1 MNCAFTHTLS
11 KREIFMAFIVSASTN
26 IGGPSSNTSLMN
38 SLPQFKTRTR
48 GLRKRNHQHHKIQ
61 ILSSQFVLHRLQCE
75 ICSLVKCCIFHQH
88 WLPARSQTTVQPAT
102 CTAFPSPRHYIIL
115 NQVVSRQAYRS
126 SLCLS
131 AVSDSCHH
139 STQPLRLKCIR
150 QLKNEKIPVGGS
162 SSQSPQT
169 L

>member
-38 SLPQFKTRTR
+38 SFPQFETRTR

-75 ICSLVKCCIFHQH
+75 ICSLVKCCSFPLALATSQIADYCPTSYLY
-88 WLPARSQTTVQPAT
+88 WLSPASTLHYPKSSCKQAGLQVFIVFKCCVRLSPSSNPTPMTQMYSTT
-102 CTAFPSPRHYIIL
+102 
-115 NQVVSRQAYRS
+115 
-126 SLCLS
+126 
-131 AVSDSCHH
+131 
-139 STQPLRLKCIR
+139 
-150 QLKNEKIPVGGS
+150 
-162 SSQSPQT
+162 
-169 L
+169 